1 MDMYMNRLIIPPL
14 ILVLALSFM
23 GCNQDKIEQLEREK
37 AALQAEK
44 ARQDSALNDFMNT
57 FNEFEANIEMIKEKE
72 SLITMGADNPE
83 YRSEGKEAIIEDIQ
97 MINDLLD
104 QNRQIIEELSA
115 KAERAEGL
123 SAEYRRTIGSL
134 KRQLEERNTEISEL
148 KQQLVALDY
157 RIEDLNGRIDTL
169 SRENQQLT
177 QTTRT
182 QSTRIQRQRDSL
194 NDLDQ
199 TVNEQDRALNT
210 AYYITGTT
218 RELKDL
224 AVIDRDGLFGGK
236 ELSEDFNAS
245 AFNRIDIREVTEIPI
260 ATRRPEVLTTH
271 PSGTYEFKDLDDDRQ
286 YDILQIT
293 NPGEFW
299 KTSRY
304 LVVLVK

>member
-169 SRENQQLT
+169 SLENQQLT

-210 AYYITGTT
+210 AYYVTGTT

>member
-1 MDMYMNRLIIPPL
+1 MNRLIIPPL